1 VTGPRGRAAGAA
13 MALCFALLA
22 WGAHASDC
30 PGVCSAEGLGP
41 FFRAL
46 QAVKSGER
54 RRPVHIIQ
62 IGDSHTANDYIAGA
76 LRDQLQYAFG
86 HGGRGVLPP
95 GGPYAGFDPRLVQ
108 VSQSSGW
115 RVNLSFAPPPNPRH
129 PEQPHLYVSPPP
141 FGITGY
147 RQTTDTDATMTLDAE
162 AGAAF
167 TRAVVCAMAEPGA
180 GSLSISA
187 GGEEQPFSLVADAR
201 RPVCHTARFAG
212 PRQHLQLSTS
222 GGPVSI
228 LSWATFGDQGGVVV
242 SNLGVSGT
250 QLKDLADRD
259 DTAMAAEFE
268 AYQPDLIILA
278 YGTNEGY
285 VPHADLAAYE
295 ALLRE
300 QISRL
305 RRLSHDAPILVL
317 GAPDADTLRPDL
329 YGSGGTFDCA
339 PLSDEEVQNYATLVA
354 ARSPAL
360 AHWYPPAGLAEIRAA
375 QQRASA
381 AEGAAFW
388 DWEARMG
395 GPCSAHRMGLE
406 DPKLVRGDHIH
417 YTPEGGVK
425 IAGLLYE
432 DLMSADRAPGA
443 QGQGGAP

>member
-1 VTGPRGRAAGAA
+1 MTGRRARAAGAA

-22 WGAHASDC
+22 GATHANDC
-30 PGVCSAEGLGP
+30 QSGVCGVGSLAP
-41 FFRAL
+41 FFNAL
-46 QAVKSGER
+46 QAVKSGQR
-54 RRPVHIIQ
+54 QRPVHVIQ

-95 GGPYAGFDPRLVQ
+95 GVPYTGFDPRLVQ
-108 VSQSSGW
+108 ANQSGGW

-141 FGITGY
+141 FGIAGF
-147 RQTTDTDATMTLDAE
+147 RQTTDTDATMTLDTE
-162 AGAAF
+162 AGASF
-167 TRAVVCAMAEPGA
+167 TRAVVCALAEPGA
-180 GSLSISA
+180 GAISISA
-187 GGEEQPFSLVADAR
+187 GGEEQLFSLAADAR
-201 RPVCHTARFAG
+201 RPVCHTARFAA
-212 PRQHLQLSTS
+212 PRQHLQLTTS

-228 LSWATFGDQGGVVV
+228 LSWATFGDEGGVAL

-250 QLKDLADRD
+250 QLKDLAERD
-259 DTAMAAEFE
+259 DAVIAAEFD

-285 VPHADLAAYE
+285 VPHADVAAYE

-305 RRLSHDAPILVL
+305 RRLSHHTPILVL
-317 GAPDADTLRPDL
+317 GAPDANTLRPDL
-329 YGSGGTFDCA
+329 YGSGGTFPVCA
-339 PLSDEEVQNYATLVA
+339 PLSDEEVQNYATLVS

-375 QQRASA
+375 QQRASE

-388 DWEARMG
+388 DWEAREG

-425 IAGLLYE
+425 IAGLLYQ
-432 DLMSADRAPGA
+432 DLMSADRAV
-443 QGQGGAP
+443 GGAP